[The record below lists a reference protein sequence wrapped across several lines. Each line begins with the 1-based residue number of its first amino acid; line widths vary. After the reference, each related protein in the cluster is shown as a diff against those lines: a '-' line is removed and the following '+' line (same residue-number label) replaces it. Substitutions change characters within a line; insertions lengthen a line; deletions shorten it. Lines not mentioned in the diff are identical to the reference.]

1 MEYILNI
8 QATAT
13 RINLILVLALA
24 RVVIQQRVIH
34 HDNHHEHTIK
44 ARSNDTGFEKYEM
57 CIKSIMICFLL
68 EDAAIDYDDTEE
80 IPEEVGDVHVRNKE
94 TIIQTRF
101 KRARCIPRNITS
113 AARAKFWKTARMW
126 QLEVEKFFLNENM
139 FIQIEGK
146 NGYIKIKLWDVYNM
160 PQNVTCNGTISLPT
174 KTTVPPPTSSIPNGS
189 AQCDERQEIA
199 IWIGDQV
206 AGVKGVDTLTSK
218 VEGILDQ
225 LSQKING
232 ESCHPYADI
241 WNKIEMINDN
251 IDLILKLRGLDLP
264 VRHTAT
270 GNTKLD
276 LQNLAIRLQ
285 YLKQEPVDGKQTGS
299 MCCKNWDEQ
308 VKGVRDRIT
317 ALLQFDQSA
326 TSSSYDE
333 LHQSYIRL
341 QQNFALQV
349 DRLIKAE
356 KVYNSQVNAKRIPC
370 PRCAVLESR
379 LIDLEKR
386 LHDRNKVISS
396 AMTRMLEIN
405 ENPEQRV
412 IYTDSDN
419 DNDHE
424 DISHLSL
431 NDRLA
436 YIERKIKKMNNNAI
450 DIIEYYKKLSSS
462 IANEDHRK
470 IYAIREELNR
480 LQEEPKN
487 PDLTRNFHVIEN
499 YQTNVE
505 LNNCLK
511 ELNTACHAPIDGID
525 FGNDETN
532 ILKLEVRVTE
542 HLKILKK
549 LHKKSEEQKSKIT
562 DFREEMNKQLEEKE
576 QLLKSSDAKEA
587 KRQNDIK
594 VRIDQL
600 EQNIIEANA
609 NSKDISNI
617 LNKLQ
622 AMEKSLDSIPAENN
636 NQALLETIERLKKD
650 LAVLNER
657 IDKINASAQKCS
669 SKCDWGD
676 LPSAEELQE
685 RLQALEMKLKKLN
698 K

>member
-1 MEYILNI
+1 M
-8 QATAT
+8 
-13 RINLILVLALA
+13 LALA

-34 HDNHHEHTIK
+34 HKQTIK
-44 ARSNDTGFEKYEM
+44 ARSSDTGFEKYEM

-94 TIIQTRF
+94 NIIQTRF
-101 KRARCIPRNITS
+101 KRAGCIPRNMTS
-113 AARAKFWKTARMW
+113 AAKAKFWQTARMW
-126 QLEVEKFFLNENM
+126 QLAVEKFFLNENM
-139 FIQIEGK
+139 FIPSDDNDGF
-146 NGYIKIKLWDVYNM
+146 IKIKLWDVHKM

-174 KTTVPPPTSSIPNGS
+174 RTTVPPTTSVIPSGP
-189 AQCDERQEIA
+189 AQCDERQQIA

-206 AGVKGVDTLTSK
+206 TGVKGVDTLTSK

-225 LSQKING
+225 LSQKIHG

-264 VRHTAT
+264 MRHAAT

-276 LQNLAIRLQ
+276 LQNLTNRLQ
-285 YLKQEPVDGKQTGS
+285 YLQHKPVEGKQTYD

-308 VKGVRDRIT
+308 VQGVRDRIT

-341 QQNFALQV
+341 QQNFAVQLE
-349 DRLIKAE
+349 RLIKAE
-356 KVYNSQVNAKRIPC
+356 KVYNSQVNAKRLPC
-370 PRCAVLESR
+370 PRCAVLETR
-379 LIDLEKR
+379 VNDLEKR

-405 ENPEQRV
+405 KNPEQRV
-412 IYTDSDN
+412 IVSDLDN
-419 DNDHE
+419 ENDHE

-431 NDRLA
+431 TDRLA
-436 YIERKIKKMNNNAI
+436 YIERKMKKMNNNAI

-462 IANEDHRK
+462 IANEDYRK

-487 PDLTRNFHVIEN
+487 SGLTRNIHVIEN
-499 YQTNVE
+499 YQSNVE

-525 FGNDETN
+525 FGKHETN
-532 ILKLEVRVTE
+532 ILKLELRVTE

-549 LHKKSEEQKSKIT
+549 LHKKSEEQKSKIAE
-562 DFREEMNKQLEEKE
+562 FREEMNKQLEEKE
-576 QLLKSSDAKEA
+576 QLLKSSDAKES

-622 AMEKSLDSIPAENN
+622 AMEKSLDSIPEENN
-636 NQALLETIERLKKD
+636 NQALLQTIDRLKED
-650 LAVLNER
+650 LAVLNEK
-657 IDKINASAQKCS
+657 IDKIHASAQKCS

-685 RLQALEMKLKKLN
+685 RLQALEMRLKNIK
-698 K
+698 